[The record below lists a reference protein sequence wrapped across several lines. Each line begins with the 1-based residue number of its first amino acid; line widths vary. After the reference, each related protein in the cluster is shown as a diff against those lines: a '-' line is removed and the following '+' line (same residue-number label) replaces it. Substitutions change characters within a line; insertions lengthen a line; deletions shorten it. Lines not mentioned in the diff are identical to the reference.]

1 MRVKIRLDTLNDVNH
16 LVEIASRVS
25 EQITLEDGNGMCVSA
40 KSLLGSIYAME
51 FANIYCCCD
60 RDITAHIMDL
70 MI

>member
-16 LVEIASRVS
+16 LVKIATCVPDN
-25 EQITLEDGNGMCVSA
+25 ITLEDGNGMCVSA